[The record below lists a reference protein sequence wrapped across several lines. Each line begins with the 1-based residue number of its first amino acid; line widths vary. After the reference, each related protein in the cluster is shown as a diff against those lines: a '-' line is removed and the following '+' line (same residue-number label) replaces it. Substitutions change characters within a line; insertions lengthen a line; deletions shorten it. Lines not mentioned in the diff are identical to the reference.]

1 MHVGAVSKRLFY
13 RHLGGLSR
21 WGSSGRAD
29 IFELYLWWLKHKIPP
44 RDLFSPPQPE
54 EAHYGCRQWWRESQE
69 ATTTLSSAFSPPKK
83 CAWPRKIANAM
94 RESRKKEPQRG
105 SQQPVLKPTRILSS
119 NLEACVWQSR
129 DSEKN
134 HSSKKWW
141 RIPSLG
147 TMCRLQKLK
156 MITFLKL
163 CLQSRPKTKLR
174 AEPDPFPIAERW
186 EMLKLVGRAENWSEM
201 SPNPTCALTM
211 WHDVQFTMYTSPNTM
226 HRSPQCDPAR
236 ALTTNHGILPW
247 RGAGYPTRTT
257 YKQCSDTMYILETN

>member
-105 SQQPVLKPTRILSS
+105 SQQPVLKPIRILSS

-141 RIPSLG
+141 RIPSHG
-147 TMCRLQKLK
+147 TLCRLQNLK
-156 MITFLKL
+156 MITFLNF
-163 CLQSRPKTKLR
+163 CLQSRPKL
-174 AEPDPFPIAERW
+174 
-186 EMLKLVGRAENWSEM
+186 S
-201 SPNPTCALTM
+201 C
-211 WHDVQFTMYTSPNTM
+211 VQSLIHF
-226 HRSPQCDPAR
+226 RSPRDERCWNWWGGRKIDLRCP
-236 ALTTNHGILPW
+236 
-247 RGAGYPTRTT
+247 RTPPVH
-257 YKQCSDTMYILETN
+257 

>member
-69 ATTTLSSAFSPPKK
+69 ATTTLSSAFSAKKMRLTPKN
-83 CAWPRKIANAM
+83 CECNA
-94 RESRKKEPQRG
+94 REQKKEPQRG
-105 SQQPVLKPTRILSS
+105 SLQPVLKPIRILSS
-119 NLEACVWQSR
+119 NLEACGWQSR

-141 RIPSLG
+141 KGPSLG
-147 TMCRLQKLK
+147 TLCLLQNLK
-156 MITFLKL
+156 MTTSLNF

-211 WHDVQFTMYTSPNTM
+211 WHNVQFTMYTT
-226 HRSPQCDPAR
+226 HPQTQFKDPHNATPP
-236 ALTTNHGILPW
+236 A
-247 RGAGYPTRTT
+247 Y
-257 YKQCSDTMYILETN
+257 